1 MARSNTQPA
10 STISKARTNLVRW
23 ERLQAD
29 VADAQRAVDAAA
41 SAVARATHA
50 GRGDKVVDA
59 LLDKL
64 EQAEKR
70 LAAAA
75 READAFHDIGVGA
88 EVYVRLNAAA

>member
-1 MARSNTQPA
+1 MP
-10 STISKARTNLVRW
+10 TIDKAKNNLTRW
-23 ERLQAD
+23 NQLQAD
-29 VADAQRAVDAAA
+29 VATAQRAVDAAA

-75 READAFHDIGVGA
+75 READAFHDVGIGA
-88 EVYVRLNAAA
+88 EVYVRLNTAA

>member
-1 MARSNTQPA
+1 MSYPV
-10 STISKARTNLVRW
+10 SMPTIDKAKNNLTRW
-23 ERLQAD
+23 NQLQAD
-29 VADAQRAVDAAA
+29 VATAQRAVDAAA

-75 READAFHDIGVGA
+75 READAFHDVGIGA
-88 EVYVRLNAAA
+88 EVYVRLNTAA